1 VVLVTTEQQVSD
13 VVIAALATQ
22 DGRGYTIAEVRAAN
36 PLPRA
41 YNEVHVYETTPGSAR
56 RTGTG
61 SQVQQWQILVRAV
74 GATFDNAREMRN
86 RARLALHEATLTIGG
101 DVVVVEKDASASDEP
116 IGEDDG
122 WYSGLS
128 EYRVST

>member
-1 VVLVTTEQQVSD
+1 MTTEQQVSEA
-13 VVIAALATQ
+13 VIAALATGG
-22 DGRGYTIAEVRAAN
+22 GRGYTIATLKDAS
-36 PLPRA
+36 PLPSA

-56 RTGTG
+56 RAGAG
-61 SQVQQWQILVRAV
+61 SQVQQWQILLRAV
-74 GATFDNAREMRN
+74 GKTFDNAREMRN

-101 DVVVVEKDASASDEP
+101 DVTVIEKDASASDEP

-128 EYRVST
+128 EYRCTT